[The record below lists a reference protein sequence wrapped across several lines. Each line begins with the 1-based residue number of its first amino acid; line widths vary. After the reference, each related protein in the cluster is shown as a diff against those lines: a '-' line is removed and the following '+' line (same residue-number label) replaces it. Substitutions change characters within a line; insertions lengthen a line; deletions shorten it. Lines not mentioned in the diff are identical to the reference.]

1 MRDIHKIRRLVGDIS
16 SEQMVHIDYAV
27 TDELGAFMPVTGQCR
42 YATTPEHA
50 HPSWSFI
57 VSFDGYCRTRIG
69 SAFYDSLPS
78 TIFAMAPDT
87 PHQELPSETLSRYVA
102 VMIDT
107 RFLQAQL
114 AVYGTSPGDI
124 RNAMVCPS
132 NQRLIDELK
141 GFMTEYEEAVPGFDA
156 MMKASALKITHL
168 VIRQFLEVKRPDCVI
183 VHRMAIN
190 KALDFL
196 NEKYGEKISIHD
208 LASSAGCSVSHFSR
222 LFKDETGIA
231 PSDYVM
237 KVRLDCAKR
246 MLRSDE
252 KSVTQIAL
260 ACGFNSSAYFSHCF
274 SRAFGV
280 SPSDYRKALE
290 LSK

>member
-1 MRDIHKIRRLVGDIS
+1 
-16 SEQMVHIDYAV
+16 
-27 TDELGAFMPVTGQCR
+27 
-42 YATTPEHA
+42 
-50 HPSWSFI
+50 
-57 VSFDGYCRTRIG
+57 
-69 SAFYDSLPS
+69 
-78 TIFAMAPDT
+78 MAPDT

-222 LFKDETGIA
+222 LFKHETGIA

-246 MLRSDE
+246 MLRTDE
-252 KSVTQIAL
+252 DSVTQIGL

-290 LSK
+290 LS

>member
-1 MRDIHKIRRLVGDIS
+1 MRDIQKIRRLVGDIS
-16 SEQMVHIDYAV
+16 SEQMAHVDYAV

-42 YATTPEHA
+42 YATTPEHT
-50 HPSWSFI
+50 HPMWSFI
-57 VSFDGYCRTRIG
+57 VSFDEYCRTRIG
-69 SAFYDSLPS
+69 STLHDSLPS
-78 TIFAMAPDT
+78 TIFALAPDT

-114 AVYGTSPGDI
+114 AVYGKPLGEI

-132 NQRLIDELK
+132 SQRLIDELK
-141 GFMTEYEEAVPGFDA
+141 EFMTEYEEAIPGFDA
-156 MMKASALKITHL
+156 MMKATALKITHL
-168 VIRQFLEVKRPDCVI
+168 VIRQFLEIKHPDCVI
-183 VHRMAIN
+183 IHRMAIN

-196 NEKYGEKISIHD
+196 NEKYGEKISIRD
-208 LASSAGCSVSHFSR
+208 LATSAGCSVSHFSR

-237 KVRLDCAKR
+237 KVRLDRAKR
-246 MLRSDE
+246 MLRADE
-252 KSVTQIAL
+252 MSVTQIAL

-274 SRAFGV
+274 SRAFGI
-280 SPSDYRKALE
+280 SPSDFRKSLE
-290 LSK
+290 LT